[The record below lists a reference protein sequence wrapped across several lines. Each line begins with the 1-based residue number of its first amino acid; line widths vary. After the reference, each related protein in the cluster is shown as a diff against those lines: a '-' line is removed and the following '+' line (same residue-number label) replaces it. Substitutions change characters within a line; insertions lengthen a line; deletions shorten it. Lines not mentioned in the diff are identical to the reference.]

1 MYIRADELKVGDL
14 VSGGEV
20 IEIRSVGKYSLDVTI
35 QSDTDDSEHTVRM
48 VETEIIFVKD

>member
-1 MYIRADELKVGDL
+1 MYIRADQLKVGDL

-20 IEIRSVGKYSLDVTI
+20 IEIRSIGKYSLDVTI

>member
-14 VSGGEV
+14 VLGGEV

>member
-48 VETEIIFVKD
+48 VETEIVFIKD

>member
-1 MYIRADELKVGDL
+1 MYICADQLKVGDL

-20 IEIRSVGKYSLDVTI
+20 IEIRSVGKYSFDVTI

-48 VETEIIFVKD
+48 VETELIFVRN

>member
-20 IEIRSVGKYSLDVTI
+20 TEIRSVGKYSLDVTI

>member
-1 MYIRADELKVGDL
+1 MYIRADELKVGEL
-14 VSGGEV
+14 VLGGEV

>member
-14 VSGGEV
+14 ISGGEV
-20 IEIRSVGKYSLDVTI
+20 IEIRNVGKFSLDVKI
-35 QSDTDDSEHTVRM
+35 QSDTDDSEHTIRM

>member
-1 MYIRADELKVGDL
+1 MFIRADELKVGDL

-20 IEIRSVGKYSLDVTI
+20 IEIRSVGKYSFDVTI

-48 VETEIIFVKD
+48 VETELIFVRN

>member
-1 MYIRADELKVGDL
+1 MYIRADELKVGEL

>member
-48 VETEIIFVKD
+48 VVTEIIFVKD

>member
-1 MYIRADELKVGDL
+1 MYIRADQLKVGDL

>member
-20 IEIRSVGKYSLDVTI
+20 IETRSVGKYSLDVTI

>member
-35 QSDTDDSEHTVRM
+35 QSDTDDSEHTVRI

>member
-1 MYIRADELKVGDL
+1 MYIHADELKVGDL

>member
-20 IEIRSVGKYSLDVTI
+20 VNIAAVGKLMLEVTI
-35 QSDTDDSEHTVRM
+35 ESELNDEQHKVRL
-48 VETEIIFVKD
+48 VNEELIFVKY

>member
-20 IEIRSVGKYSLDVTI
+20 TEIRSVGKYSLDVKI